1 MDVGKKIQRSKRSQP
16 VRRGRWY
23 FAGGFIILVG
33 MLVLGGWWAQS
44 RAQAPRDAP
53 EADLVY
59 SVQADMP
66 FQILIP
72 AYLPQ
77 EFDRKK
83 MEISVNQSG
92 PGGEPMVQLS
102 YRTAQGAVLF
112 VRQWVPVN
120 PDMEILATS
129 RPVETKWGKGWLLT
143 QGDSLVALWVD
154 IGPLRTSVYSSN
166 TDILPKE
173 RILEIAETLGPPS
186 SQQVFT
192 FEVATP
198 VVKEMA
204 PPPPVEIPINAQGVQ
219 EFTLVVTPGGYDPL
233 RFSVKVGVP
242 VRMTFR
248 QLGQVGCGNE
258 LNFPAD
264 PQNPSSLTLASE
276 SDEQVLEFT
285 PQQVGDFQ
293 FFCAHR
299 MYRGVMTVR
308 P

>member
-1 MDVGKKIQRSKRSQP
+1 MDVRKKIQKSKQSRP
-16 VRRGRWY
+16 LWMGRWY
-23 FAGGFIILVG
+23 LVGGVILVG
-33 MLVLGGWWAQS
+33 LLALGGWWARS
-44 RAQAPRDAP
+44 KAQAPRDAP
-53 EADLVY
+53 EASIVY
-59 SVQADMP
+59 SVQANMP

-72 AYLPQ
+72 AYLPA
-77 EFDRKK
+77 EFNREK
-83 MEISVNQSG
+83 MEITVDQSG
-92 PGGEPMVQLS
+92 PGGEPMVQLAYS
-102 YRTAQGAVLF
+102 TDQAAVLF
-112 VRQWVPVN
+112 VREWVPVN
-120 PDMEILATS
+120 PDMEILANS

-166 TDILPKE
+166 VDLLPRE

-198 VVKEMA
+198 VIKEMA
-204 PPPPVEIPINAQGVQ
+204 PPPPVEISINDQGVQ

-258 LNFPAD
+258 LLFPDD
-264 PQNPSSLTLASE
+264 PQNPSALRLANE

>member
-1 MDVGKKIQRSKRSQP
+1 M
-16 VRRGRWY
+16 
-23 FAGGFIILVG
+23 GGVILLVG
-33 MLVLGGWWAQS
+33 LLALGGWWARS

-53 EADLVY
+53 EASLVY
-59 SVQADMP
+59 SVQANMP

-72 AYLPQ
+72 AYLPP
-77 EFDRKK
+77 EFEREK
-83 MEISVNQSG
+83 MEINVDQSG
-92 PGGEPMVQLS
+92 PGGEPMVQLA
-102 YRTAQGAVLF
+102 YRTTQGAVLF
-112 VRQWVPVN
+112 VREWVPVN
-120 PDMEILATS
+120 PDMEILSAS

-143 QGDSLVALWVD
+143 QGDSLAALWVD
-154 IGPLRTSVYSSN
+154 IGPLRASVYSSN
-166 TDILPKE
+166 VDILPRE

-198 VVKEMA
+198 VIKEMA
-204 PPPPVEIPINAQGVQ
+204 PPPPVEIPINDQGVQ

-233 RFSVKVGVP
+233 RFSVKAGVP

-258 LNFPAD
+258 LIFPD
-264 PQNPSSLTLASE
+264 NPQSPSSLSLATE
-276 SDEQVLEFT
+276 SDSQVLEFT

-299 MYRGVMTVR
+299 MYRGVMTVH

>member
-1 MDVGKKIQRSKRSQP
+1 MDVRKKIQQSKQSQP
-16 VRRGRWY
+16 LRRGRWY
-23 FAGGFIILVG
+23 LAGGVIILVG
-33 MLVLGGWWAQS
+33 LLALGGWWASS

-53 EADLVY
+53 EASLVY
-59 SVQADMP
+59 SVQANMP

-72 AYLPQ
+72 AYLPP
-77 EFDRKK
+77 EFDREK
-83 MEISVNQSG
+83 MEITVSQSG
-92 PGGEPMVQLS
+92 PGGEPMVQLA
-102 YRTAQGAVLF
+102 YPTAQGAVLF
-112 VRQWVPVN
+112 VREWVPVN
-120 PDMEILATS
+120 PDMEILAAS

-143 QGDSLVALWVD
+143 QGDSLAALWVD

-166 TDILPKE
+166 VDLLPRE
-173 RILEIAETLGPPS
+173 RILEIAETLGPVS

-192 FEVATP
+192 FVVATP
-198 VVKEMA
+198 VIKEMA
-204 PPPPVEIPINAQGVQ
+204 PPPPVEIPINDQGVQ

-233 RFSVKVGVP
+233 RFSVKAGVP

-258 LNFPAD
+258 LIFPD
-264 PQNPSSLTLASE
+264 NPQSPSSLRLATE
-276 SDEQVLEFT
+276 SDQQVLEFT

-293 FFCAHR
+293 FFCSHR

>member
-1 MDVGKKIQRSKRSQP
+1 MVG
-16 VRRGRWY
+16 V
-23 FAGGFIILVG
+23 IIIISL
-33 MLVLGGWWAQS
+33 LSLGGWWAKS
-44 RAQAPRDAP
+44 KAHAPHDAP
-53 EADLVY
+53 EASLVFN
-59 SVQADMP
+59 VQANMP

-72 AYLPQ
+72 AYLPP
-77 EFDRKK
+77 EFDREK
-83 MEISVNQSG
+83 MEITVNQSG
-92 PGGEPMVQLS
+92 PGGEPMVQLA
-102 YRTAQGAVLF
+102 YHTAQGAILF

-129 RPVETKWGKGWLLT
+129 RPVETKWGKGWLLM
-143 QGDSLVALWVD
+143 QEDSLVALWVD
-154 IGPLRTSVYSSN
+154 IGPLRASVYSPSV
-166 TDILPKE
+166 DLLPRE
-173 RILEIAETLGPPS
+173 RILEIAETLGPAS
-186 SQQVFT
+186 SQQVFS

-198 VVKEMA
+198 VIKEMA
-204 PPPPVEIPINAQGVQ
+204 PPPAVEIIINDQGVQ

-258 LNFPAD
+258 LIFPD
-264 PQNPSSLTLASE
+264 NPQSPSSLSLATE
-276 SDEQVLEFT
+276 NDAKVLEFT

-293 FFCAHR
+293 FFCSHR